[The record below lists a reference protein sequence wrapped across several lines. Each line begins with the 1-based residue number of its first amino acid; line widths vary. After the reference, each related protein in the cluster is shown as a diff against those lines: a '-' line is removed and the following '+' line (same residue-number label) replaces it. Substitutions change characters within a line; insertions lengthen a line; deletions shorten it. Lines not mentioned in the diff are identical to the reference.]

1 MKRVVVSDHAQFEAA
16 RRQVTQEEIR
26 QVALSPEQVVS
37 SRKGRVI
44 HQSRV
49 DDPGPGGKMLLR
61 VVIEE
66 RPDVLFVVT
75 VYKTSKVEKYWQPEV
90 EP

>member
-1 MKRVVVSDHAQFEAA
+1 MNRVVVSDHAQFEAA
-16 RRQVTQEEIR
+16 RRQVTEEEIR
-26 QVALSPEQVVS
+26 QVALGPEQVIS

-44 HQSRV
+44 HQSRI
-49 DDPGPGGKMLLR
+49 DDSRSGERLLLR
-61 VVIEE
+61 VVIEK
-66 RPDVLFVVT
+66 RRDVLFVVT